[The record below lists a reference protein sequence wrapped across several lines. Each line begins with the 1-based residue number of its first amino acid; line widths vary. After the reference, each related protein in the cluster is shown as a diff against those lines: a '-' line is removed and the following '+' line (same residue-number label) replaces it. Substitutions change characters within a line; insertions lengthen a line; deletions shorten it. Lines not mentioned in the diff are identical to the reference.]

1 MSRGR
6 PANVPNSISTR
17 IRSSIPAKGGRRSA
31 LGASGSSVNVSAD
44 FQESDHDDGGTDWTP
59 STVESERD
67 PLVARPTA
75 DFGGA
80 RLAWLIFLA
89 LGVGVLLPWNTFLTA
104 FDFFSNAFP
113 HVPFEF
119 VVSLAYNYPSIIVLA
134 ASIKLGPKFSFT
146 SRIMV
151 ALFLDFIV
159 LVSVPLIVGS
169 PLLSV
174 KSQLYLVLA
183 GVTVTGIAT
192 SAQFGAILGLSSLF
206 PSDFTTAVMAGN
218 GIAGLL
224 VAGLRALTKV
234 AYSADVPGYRAAA
247 RWYFFLSAGVIAA
260 CIAFFLVLLKL
271 PITKYYFEINDNH
284 KEAARAASQRRAAG
298 IANSSQNLA
307 ASMRAAADEPKRS
320 LGPLTPPSTP
330 SGLRSESAVADA
342 EVEEPPPSSAMSVY
356 RKMKGD
362 AWCVFY
368 VFFVTL
374 SLFPGLITEIQPVSE
389 HIFGTDGWFQ
399 ICLISTFM
407 LGDLIGRSL
416 PQVWIGLTPNNYW
429 IAVLART
436 AFYPLIAFCIRPHY
450 FDQSDIIPILV
461 VLTLSVSNGYLGTLA
476 MMFGPQRV
484 EENEKE
490 VGGIIMSFFLNAGI
504 FVAVHAAVGVLYVVT
519 GVFNLFN

>member
-1 MSRGR
+1 MNASGEGGSGRGR
-6 PANVPNSISTR
+6 AGAEDGSDWAPA
-17 IRSSIPAKGGRRSA
+17 
-31 LGASGSSVNVSAD
+31 
-44 FQESDHDDGGTDWTP
+44 
-59 STVESERD
+59 TVDTERD
-67 PLVARPTA
+67 PLVTRPKA

-119 VVSLAYNYPSIIVLA
+119 VVSLAYNYPSIVVLA

-146 SRIMV
+146 SRILV
-151 ALFLDFIV
+151 ALFIDFVV

-169 PLLSV
+169 SLLSV
-174 KSQLYLVLA
+174 KTQLYLVLS
-183 GVTVTGIAT
+183 GVTLTGIAT
-192 SAQFGAILGLSSLF
+192 SAQFGAIMGLSSLF

-247 RWYFFLSAGVIAA
+247 RWYFFLSAGVIAS

-271 PITKYYFEINDNH
+271 PITKYYFEVNDNH
-284 KEAARAASQRRAAG
+284 KEAARIASQRRTAG
-298 IANSSQNLA
+298 IANSTQNLA
-307 ASMRAAADEPKRS
+307 ASMRAAANDPKRS
-320 LGPLTPPSTP
+320 LGPLTPPTTP
-330 SGLRSESAVADA
+330 SGLRTESALVDA
-342 EVEEPPPSSAMSVY
+342 EVEEAPAVSASAMDVF
-356 RKMKGD
+356 RKMQGD

-374 SLFPGLITEIQPVSE
+374 SLFPGLITEIQPVSV
-389 HIFGTDGWFQ
+389 HIFGTNGWFQ

-416 PQVWIGLTPNNYW
+416 PQIWIGLTPNNYW
-429 IAVLART
+429 IAVIART

-450 FDQSDIIPILV
+450 FDQSDIIPIFI
-461 VLTLSVSNGYLGTLA
+461 VLCLALSNGYLGTLA

-484 EENEKE
+484 EESEKE

-519 GVFNLFN
+519 GVFNLFS